1 MTNDNSAIHARTCP
15 LCESM
20 CGILVTV
27 GEEGQVERIRPNPD
41 DVWGQGH
48 ICPKGTVLGEL
59 HDDPDRLRRPVI
71 REGTHWREAGWDEAI
86 DHVRT
91 LAAGVRARH
100 GGNAFATYMG
110 NVGGAKDATLTR
122 YIGMFLA
129 TSGIGHIYSS
139 GTVDQQPKNLSAYLM
154 FGHEWAIPI
163 PDVDNSDLFIVMGG
177 NPAASKGSIFSH
189 RDVMGAIRA
198 LRQRGGKVIVIDPV
212 RTGTARAADQ
222 WIGVR
227 PGTDAALLLSVAHV
241 LFAQDKVRL
250 RHLTDRVTGLED
262 VRRIAE
268 RFPPERVADYCGVD
282 PSVIYGLA
290 EQLAQAD
297 RAAIYGRIGLC
308 TQRFGTLAS
317 WMVDVLA
324 VLTGNLDREGG
335 SMWARPVSSLVDML
349 GSLPSGTP
357 VLTGRTRVRGAPVV
371 LGQTPAA
378 LLAEEIATPGE
389 GQIRGLV
396 TLGANPVLAVPG
408 SGPLADALASLDC
421 MISFDNYLNET
432 TRHAHVVFPSPS
444 MLQSPH
450 YDIWSW
456 AFSLTSGG
464 HYSPPLLPPEEAR
477 PEQWRVVAAVAAAIG
492 GDVNPD
498 IDAIDDAW
506 FSQLAASQGIDPQQA
521 LAASPRRGPERIT
534 DLGIRTGPW
543 GDRFGAVPGG
553 LTLENFRHE
562 SNGLIVGR
570 AEPGAHRTFATPSGR
585 IELAPAYIVSDISR
599 LESALDDAVPELVMV
614 SRRTLRSLNSW
625 MHNVPSL
632 VSGKPR
638 CTLQMHPADA
648 NRHGLSE
655 GDRTVVSSVSGT
667 LEAPVEITEDI
678 RPGVVC
684 MPHGWGH
691 ADPFATTQVARAH
704 AGVNLNIISPAD
716 FFDEISGNSA
726 VNGFEVTLS
735 KLPAQVETP
744 AHIRS

>member
-1 MTNDNSAIHARTCP
+1 MTSSNPGIHARTCP

-20 CGILVTV
+20 CGILATV
-27 GEEGQVERIRPNPD
+27 DREGRVERVRPNPD
-41 DVWGQGH
+41 DVWSLGH

-71 REGTHWREAGWDEAI
+71 RKGTSWREADWDEAI
-86 DHVRT
+86 DHVKM
-91 LAAGVRARH
+91 LAAAVRSRH
-100 GGNAFATYMG
+100 GDNSFATYLG

-122 YIGMFLA
+122 YIGMFLGTA
-129 TSGIGHIYSS
+129 GISNVYSS
-139 GTVDQQPKNLSAYLM
+139 GTVDQQPKNLTAYLM

-163 PDVDNSDLFIVMGG
+163 PDVDHCDLLLVMGG

-189 RDVMGAIRA
+189 RDVMGAMRD
-198 LRQRGGKVIVIDPV
+198 LRQRGGKVFVIDPV

-227 PGTDAALLLSVAHV
+227 PGTDAALLLGVANV
-241 LFAQDKVRL
+241 LFAHCKVRL
-250 RHLTDRVTGLED
+250 RHLADHVAGLED
-262 VRRIAE
+262 VRKIAE
-268 RFPPERVADYCGVD
+268 RFPPERVADYCGVT
-282 PSVIYGLA
+282 PSVIHELA
-290 EQLAQAD
+290 DELARAD

-349 GSLPSGTP
+349 GSLPPGTP
-357 VLTGRTRVRGAPVV
+357 ALTGRTRVRGAPIV

-378 LLAEEIATPGE
+378 LLTEEIVTPGD
-389 GQIRGLV
+389 GRICGLV

-408 SGPLADALASLDC
+408 SGPLADALASLEC

-444 MLQSPH
+444 MLQSSH

-464 HYSPPLLPPEEAR
+464 HYSPPLLPHEESR
-477 PEQWRVVAAVAAAIG
+477 PEPWRVLAAVAAAIG
-492 GDVNPD
+492 GDMNPD
-498 IDAIDDAW
+498 LDAIDDAW
-506 FSQLAASQGIDPQQA
+506 FSRLAASQGVDPEMA
-521 LAASPRRGPERIT
+521 LAASPKRGPERIT

-543 GDRFGAVPGG
+543 GDRFGQSPGG
-553 LTLENFRHE
+553 LTLESFRHE

-570 AEPGAHRTFATPSGR
+570 AEPRAHLGFRTPSGK
-585 IELAPAYIVSDISR
+585 IELAPSYILSDIPR
-599 LESALDDAVPELVMV
+599 LEAALDAPVPDLMMV

-625 MHNVPSL
+625 LHNVPSL

-648 NRHGLSE
+648 SRHGLAE
-655 GDRTVVSSVSGT
+655 GDHAVVASVGGE
-667 LEAPVEITEDI
+667 LEAPLEITADI

-704 AGVNLNIISPAD
+704 AGVNLNIITPAD

-726 VNGFEVTLS
+726 VNGFEVKVS
-735 KLPAQVETP
+735 KATRQDT
-744 AHIRS
+744 SGS